1 LSVPPAE
8 AADPAAEPVPS
19 DGSSPHAA
27 GEPVTQP
34 VQAAEPAHL
43 EHPDNL
49 PVEPTK
55 ALGNTVDWSQ
65 RIEPNKP
72 VTGEIDWSQGV
83 SPGGTEMAT
92 HTADVLDRP
101 QWLAESEGYH
111 ERFLAPAAGG
121 APAAIRPGPGPAPWQ
136 EVGGPQKSRIIPIV
150 GAGALAIALLI
161 WVASSAGVSPPTVEL
176 PFFSRG
182 DSGSAAT
189 QPKPAPRP
197 PAVVG
202 RNAHAGE
209 RYDHVMSVDGARME
223 TALSAL
229 TAACPP
235 GSSADD
241 CRASSQN
248 ALDAVRNYR
257 RDLALIP
264 VTTCLR
270 AVNTEL
276 QAGLALYDE
285 GLAGMVRAD
294 NLRPAD
300 LRAAQAVFD
309 SGTQHM
315 VAVKRLLDNTDISA
329 CH

>member
-1 LSVPPAE
+1 M
-8 AADPAAEPVPS
+8 AA
-19 DGSSPHAA
+19 
-27 GEPVTQP
+27 
-34 VQAAEPAHL
+34 
-43 EHPDNL
+43 
-49 PVEPTK
+49 
-55 ALGNTVDWSQ
+55 
-65 RIEPNKP
+65 
-72 VTGEIDWSQGV
+72 
-83 SPGGTEMAT
+83 

-101 QWLAESEGYH
+101 QWLAESEGYQ

-150 GAGALAIALLI
+150 GAGVLAIALLI